1 MFCNNCGKELT
12 ETTAFCPHC
21 GSSLSDNSM
30 KVGTIT
36 FFREKAGTAKLVP
49 AKIKIDGQ
57 LRGELKQNS
66 SCSALLPMGTHSV
79 EIRASIN
86 PIAKYSITID
96 SSEPN
101 PFFSFKIGISGTAI
115 LTPQSR
121 GNFINQTKKTGTLSM
136 IVSLLLTFI
145 VLVCVFAL
153 FPDSSKDNPDKAN
166 TKDAEVIYNSSSF
179 ETTSGTVGPWEIT
192 VNDYSFSQSVS
203 VGLLHEY
210 RAEDNSKYCVINITV
225 KNIGR
230 EPDVFLPWIPYGDTA
245 SVKIMWNELEYIRS
259 ELAFVKDTL
268 SEENLNPL
276 VATTG
281 TLIFELPNEV
291 IESDTP
297 PTIIFSTKKESF
309 SCELKK
315 E

>member
-145 VLVCVFAL
+145 VFVSLL
-153 FPDSSKDNPDKAN
+153 FFLIHLKIILIKPTPKTQKSSTIQVLLKPHQ
-166 TKDAEVIYNSSSF
+166 VRL
-179 ETTSGTVGPWEIT
+179 
-192 VNDYSFSQSVS
+192 
-203 VGLLHEY
+203 GL
-210 RAEDNSKYCVINITV
+210 
-225 KNIGR
+225 GR
-230 EPDVFLPWIPYGDTA
+230 
-245 SVKIMWNELEYIRS
+245 SR
-259 ELAFVKDTL
+259 
-268 SEENLNPL
+268 
-276 VATTG
+276 
-281 TLIFELPNEV
+281 
-291 IESDTP
+291 
-297 PTIIFSTKKESF
+297 
-309 SCELKK
+309 
-315 E
+315 